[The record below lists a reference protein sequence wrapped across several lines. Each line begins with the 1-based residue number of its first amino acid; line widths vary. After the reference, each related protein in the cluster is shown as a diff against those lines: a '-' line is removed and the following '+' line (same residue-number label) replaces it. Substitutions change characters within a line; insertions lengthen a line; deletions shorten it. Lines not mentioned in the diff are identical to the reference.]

1 MIASNTTI
9 PDPVAWYS
17 SRAASLAPVYEAID
31 PAKGYAW
38 LAELMPTVPA
48 SRCACPTIGARR
60 TLLATLTGLW
70 SGLSRWP
77 APVAVNGSWLQKSNP
92 LPLE

>member
-17 SRAASLAPVYEAID
+17 SHAASLAPVYEAID

-38 LAELMPTVPA
+38 LAEQCLPFPHRDVPVQQSA
-48 SRCACPTIGARR
+48 LVERC
-60 TLLATLTGLW
+60 
-70 SGLSRWP
+70 WP
-77 APVAVNGSWLQKSNP
+77 P
-92 LPLE
+92 

>member
-17 SRAASLAPVYEAID
+17 SHAAALAPTYEAID

-38 LAELMPTVPA
+38 LAELMPTAPA
-48 SRCACPTIGARR
+48 LVLDVGAG
-60 TLLATLTGLW
+60 TGRDAAW
-70 SGLSRWP
+70 LSWDTT
-77 APVAVNGSWLQKSNP
+77 
-92 LPLE
+92 